1 LRRLFVNNLAYRWE
15 HNRES
20 VPALDGTSAAFAS
33 GHASFICGK
42 SGSGK
47 TTLGLICAGLLK
59 PTGGVVQYE
68 PESVSR
74 NSIAMVFQFPETL
87 FLEESVRKEFEATHD
102 YQADSIADEW
112 LATFGIES
120 SRVLDLLPSRLSA
133 AEGRLIAIALQ
144 MSRDP
149 ECLILD
155 EPTIGLD
162 SHHRKRVINILLD
175 WIREERILI
184 IISHDTSLMKQLRG
198 ETILMEKGRVCYQI
212 ESERLLKDEA
222 LLLQFGL
229 M

>member
-1 LRRLFVNNLAYRWE
+1 VNDLVYRWE

-20 VPALDGTSAAFAS
+20 VPALDKACAAFTP

-47 TTLGLICAGLLK
+47 TTIGLVCAGLLK
-59 PTGGVVQYE
+59 PTSGVVQYE
-68 PESVSR
+68 PESISR
-74 NSIAMVFQFPETL
+74 DNVAVVFQFPETL
-87 FLEESVRKEFEATHD
+87 FLEESVRKEFEATHND
-102 YQADSIADEW
+102 QADSIADEW
-112 LATFGIES
+112 LAMFGIES
-120 SRVLDLLPSRLSA
+120 RRVLDLLPSRLSA
-133 AEGRLIAIALQ
+133 AEGRLVAIALQ

-162 SHHRKRVINILLD
+162 SHHRKRLIVCLRN

-184 IISHDTSLMKQLRG
+184 IISHDTSLMKQLSG
-198 ETILMEKGRVCYQI
+198 ETTLMEQGRVCNQI
-212 ESERLLKDEA
+212 ESERFLKDES
-222 LLLQFGL
+222 LLLRYGL